1 MQGALLA
8 PVFSEDGEQLL
19 LADATLNYYPAF
31 YAPASCADYLQRL
44 RTEIPWQQD
53 SLNFGGKSVP
63 VPRLQAWFGDK
74 TSHYGYS
81 GLRLRPHPWT
91 ALLASMRADLQS
103 RLSLP
108 FNSVLLNWY
117 RDGADSVA
125 WHSDDERELGADPQI
140 ASLSF
145 GTARRFELRHKQHGN
160 LQKINLTDGSLLV
173 MGSGTQ
179 RHWQHRIPKQ
189 RGVEGDRI
197 NLTFRFIHT
206 MA

>member
-1 MQGALLA
+1 MQGALLDT
-8 PVFSEDGEQLL
+8 VISEDGEQLSL
-19 LADATLNYYPAF
+19 PDASLRYYPAF
-31 YAPASCADYLQRL
+31 YSPVLCADYFQRL
-44 RTEIPWQQD
+44 RAEIPWQQD
-53 SLNFGGKSVP
+53 TLNFGGKAVP

-74 TSHYGYS
+74 DTHYGYS
-81 GLRLRPHPWT
+81 GLQLTPHPWT
-91 ALLASMRADLQS
+91 PLLSVLREDLQT
-103 RLSLP
+103 RLALP

-117 RDGADSVA
+117 RSGADSVA
-125 WHSDDERELGADPQI
+125 WHSDDEPALGPDPVI

-145 GTARRFELRHKQHGN
+145 GTARLFELRHKQQKT
-160 LQKINLTDGSLLV
+160 LQKISLCDGSLLV

-189 RGVEGDRI
+189 PGISAERI